1 MDEEQRKREQ
11 TTAQMN
17 AIASEIR
24 AKQPLTSDMYPISH
38 LVDFYLTDGSTE
50 PNFFLQG
57 ACYLSHKYKS
67 YRCVRGDGNC
77 YYRAFLYALCEGL
90 LQRLKAKEEGAMEE
104 IQRLQRFGMS
114 IFWKMGNK
122 MYNLQVSASPGVLI
136 LFFSNLIINPTLKNM
151 KCSQGILSC
160 RHYHLWV

>member
-1 MDEEQRKREQ
+1 MVENDAEETKVLLLEGGDTMDEEQLKREQ

-38 LVDFYLTDGSTE
+38 LVDFYLTEEGTVE

-57 ACYLSHKYKS
+57 ACYLSHKYKT

-90 LQRLKAKEEGAMEE
+90 LQRLKAKEEGAIEE
-104 IQRLQRFGMS
+104 IQRLQRFGRSNCFGGWITKLS
-114 IFWKMGNK
+114 ILRVPR
-122 MYNLQVSASPGVLI
+122 YPYS
-136 LFFSNLIINPTLKNM
+136 FSFQIF
-151 KCSQGILSC
+151 
-160 RHYHLWV
+160 H